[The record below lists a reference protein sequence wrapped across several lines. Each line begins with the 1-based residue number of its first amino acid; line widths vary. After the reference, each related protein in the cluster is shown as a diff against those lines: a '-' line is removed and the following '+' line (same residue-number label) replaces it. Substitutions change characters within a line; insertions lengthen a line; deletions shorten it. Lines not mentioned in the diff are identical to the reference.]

1 MFKINKDLIF
11 WAIAILWLIGNI
23 IEYYI
28 TKQAIIVNYGFIT
41 LMAFVILLKNHNHNF
56 DSWLNKPLKK

>member
-11 WAIAILWLIGNI
+11 WTIAILWFIGNI

-28 TKQAIIVNYGFIT
+28 TKQAIIVNYGFII
-41 LMAFVILLKNHNHNF
+41 LMAFVILLKNYNHNF
-56 DSWLNKPLKK
+56 DCWLNKPLKK